1 MFVVSRR
8 VLVPKEGKE
17 AVVIDRSRRH
27 VAAMNR
33 LGAQARA
40 TKVIMGAD
48 TGHIEV
54 FARYNDFKHG
64 IGAFQSFAGDAEMV
78 ALRAEQ
84 DDHPAAD
91 VHGPYVYRYI
101 FGEPSTKTVL
111 VQRSYRVSRDKLPA
125 AIELLPE
132 AKAAVGPDTAMTAA
146 VPVFA
151 PEMDHLIIT
160 YGVDDLDHLGVV
172 MDEFAM
178 APAFQAVVGK
188 AGALGTLI
196 QARVLQVIA

>member
-1 MFVVSRR
+1 
-8 VLVPKEGKE
+8 
-17 AVVIDRSRRH
+17 
-27 VAAMNR
+27 
-33 LGAQARA
+33 
-40 TKVIMGAD
+40 
-48 TGHIEV
+48 
-54 FARYNDFKHG
+54 
-64 IGAFQSFAGDAEMV
+64 
-78 ALRAEQ
+78 
-84 DDHPAAD
+84 
-91 VHGPYVYRYI
+91 
-101 FGEPSTKTVL
+101 
-111 VQRSYRVSRDKLPA
+111 DKLPA

>member
-1 MFVVSRR
+1 MFVISRR
-8 VLVPKEGKE
+8 ILIPHAGQE
-17 AVVIDRSRRH
+17 AVVIDRSRRY

-33 LGAQARA
+33 LGARARA

-48 TGHIEV
+48 AGHIEV

-64 IGAFQSFAGDAEMV
+64 SGAFQSFAGDAEMG
-78 ALRAEQ
+78 ALRTEQAE
-84 DDHPAAD
+84 HPAAE

-111 VQRSYRVSRDKLPA
+111 VQRSYSVSRDKLHA

-151 PEMDHLIIT
+151 PEMDHLIMT

-178 APAFQAVVGK
+178 APAFQAVVVK
-188 AGALGTLI
+188 AAAIGTLI

>member
-1 MFVVSRR
+1 MFVISRR
-8 VLVPKEGKE
+8 ILIPHLGKE
-17 AVVIDRSRRH
+17 ATVLDRARRH

-40 TKVIMGAD
+40 LKVIMGAD
-48 TGHIEV
+48 AGQIEV

-64 IGAFQSFAGDAEMV
+64 IGAFQSFGGDAELV
-78 ALRAEQ
+78 SLRAEQ
-84 DDHPAAD
+84 AEHPAAEM
-91 VHGPYVYRYI
+91 HGPYVYRYI
-101 FGEPSTKTVL
+101 FGEPSAKPVL
-111 VQRSYRVSRDKLPA
+111 VQRAYRVSRDKLPA

-132 AKAAVGPDTAMTAA
+132 AKAAIGPNTGMTAA

-160 YGVDDLDHLGVV
+160 YAVDDLNELGEV

-178 APAFQAVVGK
+178 APAFQAVASK
-188 AGALGTLI
+188 AGSLGTLL